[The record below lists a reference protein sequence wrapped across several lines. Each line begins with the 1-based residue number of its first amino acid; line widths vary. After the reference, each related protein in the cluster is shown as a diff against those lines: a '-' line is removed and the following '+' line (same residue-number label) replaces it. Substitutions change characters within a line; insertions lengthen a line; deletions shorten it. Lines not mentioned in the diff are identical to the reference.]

1 MTAEFVCYVGNP
13 KRKHAYVQCQK
24 ERFSVGNLVTS
35 VGASKIF
42 FPCHFKVS
50 SVFLEVSEK
59 DF

>member
-1 MTAEFVCYVGNP
+1 MLCGKSQEEMCMCT
-13 KRKHAYVQCQK
+13 AYVQCQK

-35 VGASKIF
+35 VGSSKFF
-42 FPCHFKVS
+42 FPCNFKVS